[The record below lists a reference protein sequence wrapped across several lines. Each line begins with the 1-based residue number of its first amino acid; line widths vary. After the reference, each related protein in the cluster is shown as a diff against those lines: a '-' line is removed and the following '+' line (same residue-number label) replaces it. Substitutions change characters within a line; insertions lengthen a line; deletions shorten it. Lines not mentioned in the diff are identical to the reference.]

1 MYDSHHQWY
10 KWDESTYKNVRI
22 AGKHTLIKT
31 GLNGFGLMVA
41 ASSKNESLLPF
52 TADSEQDNFSWSIR
66 IIHNE
71 GRGPPWIVHSYSW
84 IRFLSPLGPRLN
96 IEARDR

>member
-22 AGKHTLIKT
+22 AAKHTLIKT
-31 GLNGFGLMVA
+31 GSNGFGLMVA

-52 TADSEQDNFSWSIR
+52 TADSEQENFSWSIR

-71 GRGPPWIVHSYSW
+71 GRDSQKWVGQRS
-84 IRFLSPLGPRLN
+84 G
-96 IEARDR
+96 

>member
-31 GLNGFGLMVA
+31 GSNGFGLMVA
-41 ASSKNESLLPF
+41 AIFFELPSSKNESLLPF
-52 TADSEQDNFSWSIR
+52 TADSEHENFSWSIR

-71 GRGPPWIVHSYSW
+71 GRDLRKWLDKVA
-84 IRFLSPLGPRLN
+84 RPRPNRTDL
-96 IEARDR
+96 IGL

>member
-22 AGKHTLIKT
+22 AAKHTLIKT
-31 GLNGFGLMVA
+31 GSNGFGLMVA

-52 TADSEQDNFSWSIR
+52 TADSEQENFSWSIR

-71 GRGPPWIVHSYSW
+71 GRDLRKWLDKVTRS
-84 IRFLSPLGPRLN
+84 
-96 IEARDR
+96 AQT

>member
-52 TADSEQDNFSWSIR
+52 TADSEQENFSWSIR

-71 GRGPPWIVHSYSW
+71 GRGLRKWLDKVA
-84 IRFLSPLGPRLN
+84 RPRPNRTDL
-96 IEARDR
+96 IGL

>member
-22 AGKHTLIKT
+22 AAKHTLIKT
-31 GLNGFGLMVA
+31 GSNGFGLLVA

-52 TADSEQDNFSWSIR
+52 TADSEQENFSWSIR

-71 GRGPPWIVHSYSW
+71 GQDLRIWTTSYGWTRSPRPHRPNRAKIVDS
-84 IRFLSPLGPRLN
+84 
-96 IEARDR
+96 